1 MPLSPD
7 FLSYFEDIEDPRV
20 QDRNIRHNLE
30 DIFAITILAVICGA
44 DNWVEI
50 TNFAHS
56 KEEWLREFL
65 ELPNGIPS
73 HDTLGRVFALLN
85 AEKFEQCFSEW
96 AHSLPA
102 LMPEI
107 GTINKEIIAIDG
119 KTSRGS
125 RNRRKGQ
132 RPLHMVSAWACDQGI
147 VLGQVSTA
155 KKSNEIE
162 AIPRLLNMIDV
173 ENSIITIDA
182 MGCQQA
188 IAVQIRRQKA
198 DYILSLKGNQPSLLN
213 VAQSAI
219 RKAESKTFEGTP
231 YLRQIEKVK
240 AHGRI
245 ETRRY
250 TLLSCDRSLL
260 VKASWPGL
268 QSIGMVEV
276 KRTVNNETT
285 RSVRYFVTSLKYSQM
300 AEFMRGVRN
309 HWNVEIN
316 LHWSLDVSFDDDKN
330 RTRTGNAQENLSIIK
345 RIALNMISNENTA
358 QIGIKAKRKKAGWDN
373 KYLLKIIGK

>member
-1 MPLSPD
+1 MSLSPE
-7 FLSYFEDIEDPRV
+7 FLSYFSSIEDPRAP
-20 QDRNIRHNLE
+20 DRNLRHSLS
-30 DIFAITILAVICGA
+30 DIFAITILGIICGA

-50 TNFAHS
+50 TNFAYS
-56 KEEWLREFL
+56 KEAWLHEFL
-65 ELPNGIPS
+65 DLPSGIPS
-73 HDTLGRVFALLN
+73 HDTLGRVFALLD
-85 AEKFEQCFSEW
+85 AAKFEQCFSDW

-102 LMPEI
+102 LMQENGVI
-107 GTINKEIIAIDG
+107 KKEIIAIDG

-125 RNRRKGQ
+125 HNRRKGQ
-132 RPLHMVSAWACDQGI
+132 HPLHMVSAWACEQGL

-162 AIPRLLNMIDV
+162 AIPRLLNMISI
-173 ENSIITIDA
+173 ENSIVTIDA

-188 IAVQIRRQKA
+188 IALQIRKQKA

-219 RKAESKTFEGTP
+219 KKAENKTFEGTP

-250 TLLSCDRSLL
+250 TLLSCDRRLA

-285 RSVRYFVTSLKYSQM
+285 RSVRYFVTSLKYDQM
-300 AEFMRGVRN
+300 AEFMRGVRS

-345 RIALNMISNENTA
+345 RM
-358 QIGIKAKRKKAGWDN
+358 
-373 KYLLKIIGK
+373 